1 MFQSFLLFCEGAQSD
16 YICLEVSF
24 HNFCDNTFFWFQM
37 ENNYT
42 VKNLENVKKKKHN
55 KEV

>member
-1 MFQSFLLFCEGAQSD
+1 MFQSFLLFCQGAQSD
-16 YICLEVSF
+16 YISLEVSF

-42 VKNLENVKKKKHN
+42 VKNLENVKKKA
-55 KEV
+55 

>member
-1 MFQSFLLFCEGAQSD
+1 MFQSFLLFCQGAQSD
-16 YICLEVSF
+16 YISLEVSF
-24 HNFCDNTFFWFQM
+24 HNFCDNTFFWFQT